1 MTVLAPS
8 YFGDAGRGCSEFPW
22 NSSVQSACFRPER
35 GSLSGLAKLHSI
47 YCWWV
52 QLLAYVDLASCGE
65 CTMAQCKHITKSL
78 AITQLD
84 LNISRNRRPKS
95 SRNVWFRCRNL
106 EHLLTWK
113 DSHSAKHTTWTLT
126 KESTVSVSQQSG
138 VLDQQLRKL
147 LSSPGLPAVS
157 PIALPLLS
165 AHGEGRGAICCFPD
179 LHTTIPYRTL
189 RSIAEATRVGFF
201 SAVALHKNVRN
212 FLRAGRKGC
221 TKMKSQSMNLMGIEF
236 AWLYPG
242 CGKFLQVWNKNFSQ
256 TVHSE
261 FEPTLWWMHFEHFDP
276 CIRLVFKK
284 QMPAV
289 VIVVLQVGLVHLHL
303 KGPWTPYSLQELSF
317 PKCW

>member
-1 MTVLAPS
+1 MATRHLDNRKDDSFGPS
-8 YFGDAGRGCSEFPW
+8 YFGDAGRGRSEIPR

-78 AITQLD
+78 AITKLD

-179 LHTTIPYRTL
+179 LRTTIPYRTL
-189 RSIAEATRVGFF
+189 RIQLPRQQEWVSSQRW
-201 SAVALHKNVRN
+201 L
-212 FLRAGRKGC
+212 C
-221 TKMKSQSMNLMGIEF
+221 TKMSETFCVLG
-236 AWLYPG
+236 
-242 CGKFLQVWNKNFSQ
+242 GKAVLKWN
-256 TVHSE
+256 HS
-261 FEPTLWWMHFEHFDP
+261 LWIWW
-276 CIRLVFKK
+276 V
-284 QMPAV
+284 
-289 VIVVLQVGLVHLHL
+289 
-303 KGPWTPYSLQELSF
+303 
-317 PKCW
+317 